1 MAITQVQANKAQIG
15 GVNPVSDD
23 GFAYHVLGG
32 VWLIVGSGTPQT
44 TTLKDAPKG
53 SIYVDSGAG
62 NMYFQTA
69 VADASASAFKLVTR
83 AS

>member
-69 VADASASAFKLVTR
+69 VADASASALVTR

>member
-44 TTLKDAPKG
+44 TTLKDLLKVVSMLIQAQEICISKR
-53 SIYVDSGAG
+53 
-62 NMYFQTA
+62 Q
-69 VADASASAFKLVTR
+69 
-83 AS
+83 